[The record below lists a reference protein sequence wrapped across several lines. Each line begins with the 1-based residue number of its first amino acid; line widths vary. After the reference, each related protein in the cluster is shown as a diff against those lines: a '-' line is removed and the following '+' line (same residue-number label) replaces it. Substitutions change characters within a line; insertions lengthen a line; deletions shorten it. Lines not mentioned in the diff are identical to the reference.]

1 MPTWLSR
8 EELQHHKVFFTK
20 ETVERVFKLKCKFGR
35 NDFRHSFENLLP
47 SFTPFYFVKDYDTA
61 KNFSHVRALIYDGFL
76 CTIAIAVVQYK
87 FRRRQNTFRGNVFV
101 GSFRI
106 TILQK
111 SR

>member
-1 MPTWLSR
+1 M
-8 EELQHHKVFFTK
+8 
-20 ETVERVFKLKCKFGR
+20 TV
-35 NDFRHSFENLLP
+35 
-47 SFTPFYFVKDYDTA
+47 
-61 KNFSHVRALIYDGFL
+61 FL